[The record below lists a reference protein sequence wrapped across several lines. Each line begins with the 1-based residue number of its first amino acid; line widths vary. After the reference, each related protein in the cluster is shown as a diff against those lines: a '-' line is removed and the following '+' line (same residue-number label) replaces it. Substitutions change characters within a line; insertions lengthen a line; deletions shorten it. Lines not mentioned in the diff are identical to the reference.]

1 MASKAKIMI
10 IKQLQ
15 NSEGILGILMI
26 KHPHLIGDT
35 QKLAFK

>member
-26 KHPHLIGDT
+26 KHPHLIGGA
-35 QKLAFK
+35 QKPAFK